1 MYGWPFGSKWTAS
14 PPLNA
19 SVDLIPEDA
28 CHAIYDDWSS
38 KGEKRCAQLNL
49 NQECMADKAAL
60 MICQDLFDATKSQVL
75 GISVT
80 DYCGLIGLPAIFVN
94 VPNYKK
100 WILEILNE

>member
-1 MYGWPFGSKWTAS
+1 
-14 PPLNA
+14 
-19 SVDLIPEDA
+19 
-28 CHAIYDDWSS
+28 
-38 KGEKRCAQLNL
+38 
-49 NQECMADKAAL
+49 MADKAAL